1 MAGSLASRRAKKS
14 LKKYLTGQSRLAFLD
29 HAKSERHERA
39 PAGRCDGLDLG
50 EQLRRHLGGRDLR
63 SRRGKKRQLLLF
75 LQVQIGAGGGGF
87 GGLWNKKKAEMDS
100 IFSPTVPPLE
110 RFDRYFDFVHD
121 RLAEVQKK
129 CGSILG
135 CPFISVG
142 SEVSTQD
149 QIVRE
154 TIDRIMDRKVNY
166 FVSAVRDA
174 AAEGLIDAPDPE
186 AKARALFSCYQG
198 MMAQARI
205 QNDIELLRGFKEVAM
220 DVLGVKRAS
229 AMLLHNSSS

>member
-1 MAGSLASRRAKKS
+1 MPRVSDMKERLLDAAMDLIWENSYGATSVDAICDRAGAKKGS
-14 LKKYLTGQSRLAFLD
+14 FYYFFKS
-29 HAKSERHERA
+29 KSELAAAALED
-39 PAGRCDGLDLG
+39 CW
-50 EQLRRHLGGRDLR
+50 
-63 SRRGKKRQLLLF
+63 SNKR
-75 LQVQIGAGGGGF
+75 
-87 GGLWNKKKAEMDS
+87 AEMDS

-154 TIDRIMDRKVNY
+154 TIDRIMDRKLNY

-174 AAEGLIDAPDPE
+174 TAEGLIDAPDPV

-220 DVLGVKRAS
+220 EVLGVKRAS
-229 AMLLHNSSS
+229 AMSSS

>member
-1 MAGSLASRRAKKS
+1 MRHMPRVSDMKARLMDAAMDLIWENSYGATSVDAICERAGAKKGS
-14 LKKYLTGQSRLAFLD
+14 FYYFFKS
-29 HAKSERHERA
+29 KSELAAAALED
-39 PAGRCDGLDLG
+39 C
-50 EQLRRHLGGRDLR
+50 
-63 SRRGKKRQLLLF
+63 
-75 LQVQIGAGGGGF
+75 
-87 GGLWNKKKAEMDS
+87 WNKKKAEMDS

-110 RFDRYFDFVHD
+110 RFDRYFNFVHD

-154 TIDRIMDRKVNY
+154 TIDRIMDRKLNY

-174 AAEGLIDAPDPE
+174 AAEGVIDAPDPV

-205 QNDIELLRGFKEVAM
+205 QNDIELLRGFKEVAIE
-220 DVLGVKRAS
+220 VLGVKRTFAMAS
-229 AMLLHNSSS
+229 SYLSLFVYVIDDQSSLNR

>member
-1 MAGSLASRRAKKS
+1 MPRVSDMKERLLDAAMDLIWENSYGATSVDAICDRAGAKKGS
-14 LKKYLTGQSRLAFLD
+14 FYYFFKS
-29 HAKSERHERA
+29 KSELAAAALED
-39 PAGRCDGLDLG
+39 C
-50 EQLRRHLGGRDLR
+50 
-63 SRRGKKRQLLLF
+63 
-75 LQVQIGAGGGGF
+75 
-87 GGLWNKKKAEMDS
+87 WNKKRAEMDS

-135 CPFISVG
+135 CPFVSVG

-174 AAEGLIDAPDPE
+174 AAEGLIDAPDPV

-220 DVLGVKRAS
+220 GVLGVKRAS
-229 AMLLHNSSS
+229 AMSSS

>member
-1 MAGSLASRRAKKS
+1 MPRVSDMKKRLMDAAMDLIWENSYGATSVDAICERAGAKKGS
-14 LKKYLTGQSRLAFLD
+14 FYYFFKS
-29 HAKSERHERA
+29 KSELAAAALED
-39 PAGRCDGLDLG
+39 C
-50 EQLRRHLGGRDLR
+50 
-63 SRRGKKRQLLLF
+63 
-75 LQVQIGAGGGGF
+75 
-87 GGLWNKKKAEMDS
+87 WNKKRAEMDS

-174 AAEGLIDAPDPE
+174 AAEGLIDAPDPV

-220 DVLGVKRAS
+220 EVLGVKRAS
-229 AMLLHNSSS
+229 AMSSS

>member
-1 MAGSLASRRAKKS
+1 MPRVSDMKERLMDAAMDLIWENSYGATSVDAICDRAGAKKGS
-14 LKKYLTGQSRLAFLD
+14 FYYFFKS
-29 HAKSERHERA
+29 KSELAAAALED
-39 PAGRCDGLDLG
+39 C
-50 EQLRRHLGGRDLR
+50 
-63 SRRGKKRQLLLF
+63 
-75 LQVQIGAGGGGF
+75 
-87 GGLWNKKKAEMDS
+87 WNKKRAEMDS

-110 RFDRYFDFVHD
+110 RFDRYFDFVHA

-154 TIDRIMDRKVNY
+154 TIDRIMDRKLNY

-174 AAEGLIDAPDPE
+174 AAEGLINAPDPV

-229 AMLLHNSSS
+229 AMSSS